1 MLPDRRVP
9 THPGAI
15 LATEFLKPLGMT
27 QVQLAKKLGIPV
39 QRVNELVRGKRGVTA
54 ETAWLLGGE
63 FRTGPEFWM
72 NLQSAHDLVRVRLA
86 RAGATAAAGWQVLNE
101 GDGIHGTSLAAEP
114 APATYAVTP
123 RAGRSAQAK
132 RATKRSR
139 ARG

>member
-9 THPGAI
+9 THPGVI

-39 QRVNELVRGKRGVTA
+39 QRVNQLIRGKRGVTA
-54 ETAWLLGGE
+54 ETAWLLGEE

-86 RAGATAAAGWQVLNE
+86 STRASAAGNWQLNE
-101 GDGIHGTSLAAEP
+101 GDAVDGTRLVAEP
-114 APATYAVTP
+114 APGYGATP
-123 RAGRSAQAK
+123 RKARGHGAQVR

-139 ARG
+139 TRG

>member
-15 LATEFLKPLGMT
+15 LATEFLRPLGMT

-72 NLQSAHDLVRVRLA
+72 NLQTAHDLVRAKLA
-86 RAGATAAAGWQVLNE
+86 KTGAAAAAGWQVLGE
-101 GDGIHGTSLAAEP
+101 GDAVHGVSLAVEP
-114 APATYAVTP
+114 APPTYGVTKARTP
-123 RAGRSAQAK
+123 RAK
-132 RATKRSR
+132 RATKRPR

>member
-15 LATEFLKPLGMT
+15 LATEFLRPLGMT

-39 QRVNELVRGKRGVTA
+39 QRINELVRGKRGVTA

-86 RAGATAAAGWQVLNE
+86 RTGAAAAAGWQVLNE
-101 GDGIHGTSLAAEP
+101 GDGIHGTLAAES
-114 APATYAVTP
+114 APPTYRT
-123 RAGRSAQAK
+123 GRSPQAK
-132 RATKRSR
+132 RATRRSR

>member
-15 LATEFLKPLGMT
+15 LATEFLRPLGMT

-39 QRVNELVRGKRGVTA
+39 QRINELVRGKRGVTA

-86 RAGATAAAGWQVLNE
+86 RTDAAAAAGWQVLNE
-101 GDGIHGTSLAAEP
+101 GGLDGTRLVAER
-114 APATYAVTP
+114 APAYGVTP
-123 RAGRSAQAK
+123 RKARGPGGQAR
-132 RATKRSR
+132 RAARRSR